1 MSIIYME
8 YLGRVITNGRKINTI
23 DFVDKT
29 SKYDSIDTSIP
40 TLIIG
45 KALAE
50 KIYGK
55 DKIHI
60 LTKKIE
66 DNVFW
71 TYSKT
76 EKRNE
81 FEADMEK
88 FNAYIIKNMRSRLKY
103 TYFSVLTNP
112 FSKVKSLIKY
122 ISDKNIKKVIYIYNK
137 HLYIYSGKNLVLG
150 LSLVET
156 EYIGLNSE
164 KIVTKIKKNPNNIII
179 ENDYFL
185 SYSMKIRL
193 DDDFVV
199 IPYLYSLEKGY
210 FSN

>member
-1 MSIIYME
+1 
-8 YLGRVITNGRKINTI
+8 
-23 DFVDKT
+23 
-29 SKYDSIDTSIP
+29 
-40 TLIIG
+40 
-45 KALAE
+45 
-50 KIYGK
+50 
-55 DKIHI
+55 
-60 LTKKIE
+60 
-66 DNVFW
+66 
-71 TYSKT
+71 
-76 EKRNE
+76 
-81 FEADMEK
+81 
-88 FNAYIIKNMRSRLKY
+88 MRSRLRY